1 MAASF
6 LINSYLIR
14 LFDFVMINV
23 VGLATFFVLQYFKD
37 PGLDLQRYTA
47 LMVLASLAYLVLT
60 NGAYRSWRGGNLW
73 ALFGQVAAGVLKT
86 WILILIWLVF
96 SKSTEMYSRL
106 WLLSWAIGSLLVL
119 CSSRLVSYILLRQYR
134 AKGVNLR
141 HIAIIGSGST
151 AEELVTRIESSKW
164 SGYRIQTHLTELNP
178 QQLTALA
185 LQPLNE
191 IWLALPMGDGSQMR
205 MVMEHLKLSTAT
217 IRFVPDWFSFRLIN
231 HGVSEV
237 LGMQMIDLY
246 GTPMAGVN
254 LFIKTVEDYVLA
266 TLILILISPLILIL
280 AICVKVSSPGPIF
293 YRQERIGWN
302 GEVFEILKF
311 RSMPT
316 NLEEEQ
322 VQWGGSANKSVTGFS
337 KWMRATSLDELPQF
351 FNVLQGQMSIVGPRP
366 ERPIFVEQFKQEIPD
381 YMKKHLVKAGITGW
395 AQIHGWR
402 GDTDLHARIEHD
414 LYYIENWSLWL
425 DFKIIFLTIFRGFV
439 NKNAY

>member
-1 MAASF
+1 
-6 LINSYLIR
+6 
-14 LFDFVMINV
+14 
-23 VGLATFFVLQYFKD
+23 
-37 PGLDLQRYTA
+37 
-47 LMVLASLAYLVLT
+47 
-60 NGAYRSWRGGNLW
+60 
-73 ALFGQVAAGVLKT
+73 
-86 WILILIWLVF
+86 
-96 SKSTEMYSRL
+96 
-106 WLLSWAIGSLLVL
+106 
-119 CSSRLVSYILLRQYR
+119 
-134 AKGVNLR
+134 
-141 HIAIIGSGST
+141 
-151 AEELVTRIESSKW
+151 
-164 SGYRIQTHLTELNP
+164 
-178 QQLTALA
+178 
-185 LQPLNE
+185 
-191 IWLALPMGDGSQMR
+191 MGDGSQMR
-205 MVMEHLKLSTAT
+205 TAMEHLKLSTAT

>member
-1 MAASF
+1 M
-6 LINSYLIR
+6 
-14 LFDFVMINV
+14 
-23 VGLATFFVLQYFKD
+23 
-37 PGLDLQRYTA
+37 
-47 LMVLASLAYLVLT
+47 
-60 NGAYRSWRGGNLW
+60 
-73 ALFGQVAAGVLKT
+73 
-86 WILILIWLVF
+86 
-96 SKSTEMYSRL
+96 

-280 AICVKVSSPGPIF
+280 AICVKVSSPGPIL

>member
-23 VGLATFFVLQYFKD
+23 VGLVTFFVLQYFKD

-119 CSSRLVSYILLRQYR
+119 CSSRLISYILLRQYR

-151 AEELVTRIESSKW
+151 AEELVARIESSKW

-205 MVMEHLKLSTAT
+205 LVMEHLKLSTAT

-237 LGMQMIDLY
+237 LGMAS
-246 GTPMAGVN
+246 P
-254 LFIKTVEDYVLA
+254 
-266 TLILILISPLILIL
+266 TL
-280 AICVKVSSPGPIF
+280 
-293 YRQERIGWN
+293 
-302 GEVFEILKF
+302 
-311 RSMPT
+311 
-316 NLEEEQ
+316 
-322 VQWGGSANKSVTGFS
+322 
-337 KWMRATSLDELPQF
+337 
-351 FNVLQGQMSIVGPRP
+351 
-366 ERPIFVEQFKQEIPD
+366 
-381 YMKKHLVKAGITGW
+381 H
-395 AQIHGWR
+395 
-402 GDTDLHARIEHD
+402 
-414 LYYIENWSLWL
+414 
-425 DFKIIFLTIFRGFV
+425 
-439 NKNAY
+439 

>member
-1 MAASF
+1 MFCFAIF
-6 LINSYLIR
+6 
-14 LFDFVMINV
+14 
-23 VGLATFFVLQYFKD
+23 
-37 PGLDLQRYTA
+37 QRSGFRFTA
-47 LMVLASLAYLVLT
+47 LHRFNGTGQLAYLVLT

-151 AEELVTRIESSKW
+151 AEELVTRIESSRW